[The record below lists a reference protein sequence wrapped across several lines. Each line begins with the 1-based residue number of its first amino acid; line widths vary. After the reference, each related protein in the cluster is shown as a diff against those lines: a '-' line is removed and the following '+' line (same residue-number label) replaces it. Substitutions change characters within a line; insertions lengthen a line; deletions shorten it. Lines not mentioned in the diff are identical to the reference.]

1 MPDAE
6 YLRRQSAIFERVA
19 AQCTIP
25 ELIGYYAGLARDYRA
40 RAEAE
45 ASAATPSHAD
55 MTDGDT
61 A

>member
-6 YLRRQSAIFERVA
+6 YLRRQAAIFERVA

-25 ELIGYYAGLARDYRA
+25 ELVGYYAGLARDYRA
-40 RAEAE
+40 RADAE
-45 ASAATPSHAD
+45 ASAAAPSYPD
-55 MTDGDT
+55 TTDHDT